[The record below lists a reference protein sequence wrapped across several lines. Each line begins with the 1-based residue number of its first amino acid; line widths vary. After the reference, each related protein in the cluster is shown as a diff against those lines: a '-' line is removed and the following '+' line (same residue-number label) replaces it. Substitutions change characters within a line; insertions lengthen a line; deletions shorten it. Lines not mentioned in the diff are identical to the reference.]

1 MTDTN
6 DEPNL
11 VQPSDN
17 ERARLPETSHA
28 YIEALEARLDAR
40 DQRIAELE
48 QENAR
53 LREDAAEHAALD
65 AETDAGIEQIEHERD
80 EAIRRADALERAV
93 KSALDAWEA
102 DEFDEA
108 KYYEIRAT
116 LYDQPATYSLEP
128 LEHKPLSEE
137 ARKRGQDALRRLAGK
152 DQPAQDAGMSLDPD
166 DLDYG
171 LSTNGAAPRQPDQP
185 AAAGEADCCARTR
198 EDAGGG
204 RE

>member
-1 MTDTN
+1 MTDTK
-6 DEPNL
+6 DE
-11 VQPSDN
+11 
-17 ERARLPETSHA
+17 
-28 YIEALEARLDAR
+28 
-40 DQRIAELE
+40 RIAELE
-48 QENAR
+48 RE
-53 LREDAAEHAALD
+53 LRK
-65 AETDAGIEQIEHERD
+65 HERGED
-80 EAIRRADALERAV
+80 EGYQRTLQEMTRLEGEFEVKKRRADALERAV